1 MVFDVRHF
9 KTVTDVRFDV
19 VPFVNCAI
27 SEAVFKQY
35 LVCAW
40 WHFQVFMILT
50 HLKMFIQFN
59 LENRRCDLFSGSL
72 IALSFTYKI
81 VRATSFWALKIF

>member
-9 KTVTDVRFDV
+9 KTVLTNTVTDVRFDV

-35 LVCAW
+35 LVCA
-40 WHFQVFMILT
+40 
-50 HLKMFIQFN
+50 
-59 LENRRCDLFSGSL
+59 
-72 IALSFTYKI
+72 
-81 VRATSFWALKIF
+81 